1 MTYDVGLVLPARPLI
16 KYFVERQGRPYNPR
30 RAYRPDAF
38 FLVPG
43 VKHEN

>member
-1 MTYDVGLVLPARPLI
+1 MTYDVSLVLLARPLI
-16 KYFVERQGRPYNPR
+16 KYFVERQSRPYNPR

-43 VKHEN
+43 VEYEN